1 MFIQPFKPLLAA
13 LLCAS
18 IFASVPALSDPPDHA
33 KAHGWRKKND
43 PRYVGYTGR
52 EWERDYGVRE
62 GSCNRKA
69 IGTVVGAA
77 VGGAI
82 GSQIGDGAGRAVAI
96 IVGSVL
102 GGVIGRE
109 LGEELDEGDRGCIG
123 HALEL
128 AEPGQAVRWSNER
141 THVSYL
147 LTPLAL
153 SSKDSKN
160 CRRFK
165 LQASGGQKSKTSEGR
180 ACRDGDGVWQMS

>member
-1 MFIQPFKPLLAA
+1 MFRQFTRMIFAA

-18 IFASVPALSDPPDHA
+18 VLMSGMALSDPPDHA
-33 KAHGWRKKND
+33 KAHGWRKKHD

-52 EWERDYGVRE
+52 GWEEDYGVLE
-62 GSCNRKA
+62 GTCNRKA
-69 IGTVVGAA
+69 IGTVVGA
-77 VGGAI
+77 VLGGVV
-82 GSQIGDGAGRAVAI
+82 GSQVGEGDNRTVAI

-109 LGEELDEGDRGCIG
+109 IGKDLDEGDRGCVG

-128 AEPGQAVRWSNER
+128 AEVGRSVRWVNDR
-141 THVSYL
+141 TNVSYI

-153 SSKDSKN
+153 SDKDPKN

-165 LQASGGQKSKTSEGR
+165 LQAAAGKKQEASDGR
-180 ACRDGDGVWQMS
+180 ACRDSAGVWKIG